1 MKVVQIAVGT
11 LALAGALVASR
22 TANAQLRVDLG
33 ASTGGVWMPSAPPVS
48 VAPGPESAIRFPEGT
63 TSRLGIPLGFVGAGV
78 YASLKLSRLVY
89 MPTLGVSYFG
99 AVGPS
104 PRVTTSVDGTFVE
117 LRPFRSSIVDVS
129 ILGIGLQAPLRRW
142 LVSADVTAGFALFFV
157 PGNVAAGNIVEETT
171 ASNLSPTVRVNLVG
185 CRRFDPW
192 TRLCAVLTPNV
203 YSFGFFNGG
212 MLSLR
217 WEIGS

>member
-1 MKVVQIAVGT
+1 MKLDHIAF
-11 LALAGALVASR
+11 GALLAAGSVLLAQ
-22 TANAQLRVDLG
+22 NARAQVRVDVG
-33 ASTGGVWMPSAPPVS
+33 ASVGGAWMPSAPPVS
-48 VAPGPESAIRFPEGT
+48 IAPGPDSFLRFPQGST
-63 TSRLGIPLGFVGAGV
+63 ARLGIPLGFVGAGV
-78 YASLKLSRLVY
+78 YATVKTSRLVY
-89 MPTLGVSYFG
+89 VPTLGVSYFG

-104 PRVTTSVDGTFVE
+104 PRITASVDGSFVD
-117 LRPFRSSIVDVS
+117 LRPFRSSIIDVS
-129 ILGIGLQAPLRRW
+129 LIGIGLQAPLRRW
-142 LVSADVTAGFALFFV
+142 QVSADVTAGFALFFV
-157 PGNVAAGNIVEETT
+157 PGTVVAGNLNEETT
-171 ASNLSPTVRVNLVG
+171 ATALSPTVRLNFVG